1 MNVSMARHLILTFL
15 MLIFGGAG
23 VALNAQSNLYDC
35 TQIQE
40 IHIQFSQPNWRTIL
54 DSLFVNYGEDG
65 RMVCDVTVNE
75 KKFSKAGIRFKGFS
89 SYDDDRVK
97 NPFNI
102 DLDYTYKH
110 NSYQGYTKLKLG
122 NVIYDPS
129 FVREVVS
136 YKIAQKYM
144 PASQAAFAKL
154 YVNGDYLGLYT
165 LVQAVDDNFNLK
177 FFESEENCFIKGS
190 PEALQYPFGQN
201 ANLAYTHGADSSGY
215 MPFYK
220 LESKLY
226 GWNELFEFIEILNN
240 DTARIP
246 EILNVDRALWMHALN
261 YALMN
266 LDSYIGY
273 SQNYYLYK
281 DDNGRFNTIPWD
293 FNMAFGSFRNS
304 DGISLNLTID
314 KVAKL
319 DPLQHLLYNAYTPRP
334 LMKKLFVVPR
344 YKKMYLAHLRT
355 IVKENFETNAYFDI
369 ASECQTLIDSAVL
382 ADTNKFYTYDD
393 FKNNLTVDAGPTSGR
408 IPGLKSI
415 VDARI
420 AYLSTYLG
428 FSGYPTISQVAHS
441 PEIVEQ
447 NDMVWITAQV
457 TNGSEAILAYRN
469 GHKALF
475 NEVPMFDD
483 GNHQD
488 GGAGDGVFGA
498 GITAAGKT
506 LQYYIWVENDS
517 TGSFSPERAQYE
529 FYSIQPQLVSG
540 DVVINELKMN
550 TTTTTL
556 FETGS
561 WVELFNNT
569 NETLSLCQIYLS
581 NDSANLLKWR
591 LPDSTIAP
599 KSYFLI
605 GLENAYANDSAN
617 TDFSISEINGLC
629 YLTYENGKK
638 IDELKFSQLT
648 DNLSIGRYPNGKGP
662 FSMMKPTCAGFN
674 AIPQSERVTFSV
686 YPNPTL
692 GVLNFE
698 AGIQKSTLTVEVY
711 NALSQPLFRQQYE
724 VDSPNS
730 FYNNSIDIATFAK
743 GVYFLKATWDNNSE
757 IIKIIKQ

>member
-1 MNVSMARHLILTFL
+1 MNTTLAKLLSLSLFA
-15 MLIFGGAG
+15 LIFNGAND
-23 VALNAQSNLYDC
+23 LLYSQSSLYNSN
-35 TQIQE
+35 QIQE
-40 IHIQFSQPNWRTIL
+40 IRIEFSQPNWRTIL

-65 RMVCDVTVNE
+65 RLVCDVTVNN

-89 SYDDDRVK
+89 SYDDQRIK

-110 NSYQGYTKLKLG
+110 NSYEGFTKLKLG

-144 PASQAAFAKL
+144 PASQASFSKL

-177 FFESEENCFIKGS
+177 FFESEKNCFIKGS
-190 PEALQYPFGQN
+190 PEELQYPFGQN

-226 GWNELFEFIEILNN
+226 GWNELFELIYILNN

-314 KVAKL
+314 KMAKL
-319 DPLQHLLYNAYTPRP
+319 DPLQHLLFNAYTPRP

-355 IVKENFETNAYFDI
+355 IVKENFESNVYFDI
-369 ASECQTLIDSAVL
+369 ASECQMLIDSAVL
-382 ADTNKFYTYDD
+382 ADTNKFYSYDD
-393 FKNNLTVDAGPTSGR
+393 FKNNLTVDAGPTSGK

-428 FSGYPTISQVAHS
+428 FSGYPTISQIAHT
-441 PEIVEQ
+441 PETVEQ
-447 NDMVWITAQV
+447 NGMVWITAHV
-457 TNGSEAILAYRN
+457 ANGSEAILSYRN
-469 GHKALF
+469 SHKSLF

-488 GGAGDGVFGA
+488 GDAGDGIFGA
-498 GITAAGKT
+498 SITASGKT
-506 LQYYIWVENDS
+506 IQYYIWAENDS

-556 FETGS
+556 FESGS

-569 NETLSLCQIYLS
+569 NETLSLHQIYLS
-581 NDSANLLKWR
+581 NDSNNLLKWR
-591 LPDSTIAP
+591 LPDTIIAP
-599 KSYFLI
+599 KSYFTI
-605 GLENAYANDSAN
+605 GLQNEYATDSAN
-617 TDFSISEINGLC
+617 ADFTISGTNGMC
-629 YLTYENGKK
+629 FLTYENRKQ
-638 IDELKFSQLT
+638 IDELTFSQLT

-674 AIPQSERVTFSV
+674 AIPISERASFSV
-686 YPNPTL
+686 FPNPTQ

-698 AGIQKSTLTVEVY
+698 VGILKSTLMVEVY
-711 NALSQPLFRQQYE
+711 NALSQPLFRQQFE

-743 GVYFLKATWDNNSE
+743 GVYYLKATWDDNSE